1 MSRGRRVTARDASWL
16 AVESAKV
23 VGPLAGVRADAV
35 REALV
40 QLHAHRPDSR
50 AVCRLDRTGRRWVPL
65 SRRGF
70 AGWVHRLVLEVGL
83 DDADAVARQLVAEP
97 LGDRPILVVAGGPYA
112 GMKMNHA
119 AGDGRV
125 GDALFAEVLGA
136 ATTGRTAWHPY
147 PRPVRLPLARAIARQ
162 LRHRPDRL
170 PRALRLARPPAP
182 AADISAPGL
191 SVEAGGVDR
200 RPAVAHHAARSA
212 PGMIAELRRWRD
224 AHAPGIS
231 VGSVLFAVV
240 HAAVARVLGPP
251 DPPGLVVLV
260 DARRYLPPGTAV
272 EGNFAWGEHL
282 RPADPDDPRA
292 VHAAVRDLLGSR
304 RALTLLALHNARAA
318 LHRDRTPEPQW
329 PAAAPRPQLTVT
341 YLGRADAYAPL
352 DWVDVEKRRLVDVV
366 TPGGPQ
372 AVTVALEELGGS
384 LHVTTTYHASV
395 FDPAAVAA
403 VTEAVAGDPVDLLR
417 T

>member
-1 MSRGRRVTARDASWL
+1 MTRGRRVSPRDASWL

-23 VGPLAGVRADAV
+23 VGPLAGVSPAAIR
-35 REALV
+35 RALV
-40 QLHAHRPDSR
+40 ELHAHRPDSR
-50 AVCRLDRTGRRWVPL
+50 AVCRLDRTGRRWRPM
-65 SRRGF
+65 SRREF

-83 DDADAVARQLVAEP
+83 DDADAVTDQLVAEP
-97 LGDRPILVVAGGPYA
+97 LGDRPVLLVAGGPFA

-125 GDALFAEVLGA
+125 GDALFAEVLSA
-136 ATTGRTAWHPY
+136 ATSGRTAWHPY
-147 PRPVRLPLARAIARQ
+147 PRPTRLPLARAIAHQ
-162 LRHRPDRL
+162 LATRPGRL
-170 PRALRLARPPAP
+170 PRALTVARAPRPQAP
-182 AADISAPGL
+182 AGDR
-191 SVEAGGVDR
+191 AGP
-200 RPAVAHHAARSA
+200 PAVAHRVTHHAARSA

-224 AHAPGIS
+224 THAPGS
-231 VGSVLFAVV
+231 TVGSVLFAVV

-260 DARRYLPPGTAV
+260 DARRYLPAHAAV

-292 VHAAVRDLLGSR
+292 VHAALRDLLGSR
-304 RALTLLALHNARAA
+304 RALTMLALHNARAA
-318 LHRDRTPEPQW
+318 VRRDPTPQPQT
-329 PAAAPRPQLTVT
+329 PAAVPRPHLTVT

-352 DWVDVEKRRLVDVV
+352 DWADPEKRRLIDVV

-372 AVTVALEELGGS
+372 AVTVALEELAGA
-384 LHVTTTYHASV
+384 LHVTTTYRAGV

-403 VTEAVAGDPVDLLR
+403 VTEAVANDPAELLR